1 MRILLGSLSACL
13 ALAAIPTSTA
23 ILPAA
28 VGQAAP
34 DFTLRDSDGKTH
46 SLSELKGKFV
56 VLEWV
61 NFECPFVRA
70 QYNSG
75 NMPSLQRT
83 YTAKGVAW
91 LSICSSAPGKDG
103 YFQGNELKTR
113 MDRMKATPSA
123 YLIDG
128 EGEVGRLYAA
138 KSTPTMF
145 IVDPRG
151 VLIYAGGIDDTPTTD
166 PTEVPRS
173 RNYVR
178 EALDLAMAGK
188 PVGVTYSRSYGCS
201 VKY

>member
-1 MRILLGSLSACL
+1 MRILLAFFFVFS
-13 ALAAIPTSTA
+13 ALAAIPTSKA

-34 DFTLRDSDGKTH
+34 DFKLLDSDGKAH

-61 NFECPFVRA
+61 NFDCPFVRA

-75 NMPSLQRT
+75 NMPSLQKT
-83 YTAKGVAW
+83 YTGKGVVW
-91 LSICSSAPGKDG
+91 LSICSSARGNDG
-103 YFQGNELKTR
+103 YFEGNELKSR
-113 MDRMKATPSA
+113 MERMKAAPSA
-123 YLIDG
+123 YLIDAQG
-128 EGEVGRLYAA
+128 DVGRLYAA

-145 IVDPRG
+145 VVDPRG
-151 VLIYAGGIDDTPTTD
+151 ILIYAGGIDDTPTTD
-166 PTEVPRS
+166 PTEVARS

-178 EALDLAMAGK
+178 EALDLAMAGR
-188 PVGVTYSRSYGCS
+188 PVEVTYSRSYGCS

>member
-1 MRILLGSLSACL
+1 MRILLGLLSAL
-13 ALAAIPTSTA
+13 FALAAIPTSTA
-23 ILPAA
+23 VLPAA

-61 NFECPFVRA
+61 NFDCPFVRA

-75 NMPSLQRT
+75 NIPSLQKT

-103 YFQGNELKTR
+103 YLQGNDLKAR
-113 MDRMKATPSA
+113 MDRMKATPSI
-123 YLIDG
+123 YLIDA